1 LTYQPI
7 TQVLLKIEVALQDTL
22 ITDSGLK
29 FYLDPSYAKEQNVAV
44 SATIVALPINP
55 LPKHNKIVSRLK
67 VGDKVAIS
75 YDVVA
80 DFKFAGDGNRF
91 MQATEDNPHIKE
103 FYNGKGETV
112 RVYAMAKRA
121 GFAGV
126 IWIGV
131 HLDKRR
137 ELIDGVQGD
146 ESTLER
152 WLCQFPFGKT
162 DVYQFNNFFEYD
174 GNDYW
179 KCDPDQ
185 IFAVKRKG
193 HLVAVGDRIITK
205 PIDEEVPD
213 QFLINDNGL
222 AEKITM
228 RHKDRGRVISG
239 GKEKGIKKE
248 DIVSFEPQFIEK
260 YDFFGQQYF
269 LIKEN
274 FVLGKWN

>member
-1 LTYQPI
+1 MVQPI
-7 TQVLLKIEVALQDTL
+7 TQVLLTIPKALQDEL

-29 FYLDPSYAKEQNVAV
+29 LYIAPDFKKEWQASVTA
-44 SATIVALPINP
+44 IVAALPSNP
-55 LPKHNKIVSRLK
+55 HHKHKKIVSQLK
-67 VGDKVAIS
+67 VGDKICIS

-80 DFKFAGDGNRF
+80 NFDFTRDSDRF

-131 HLDKRR
+131 HLDSRR

-152 WLCQFPFGKT
+152 WLSQFPFGKT
-162 DVYQFNNFFEYD
+162 DSYQFNNFFEYE

-205 PIDEEVPD
+205 PVDEEVPD

-222 AEKITM
+222 AEKVVI
-228 RHKDRGRVISG
+228 RHADRGRVITG

-248 DIVSFEPQFIEK
+248 DIINFEPQFVEK